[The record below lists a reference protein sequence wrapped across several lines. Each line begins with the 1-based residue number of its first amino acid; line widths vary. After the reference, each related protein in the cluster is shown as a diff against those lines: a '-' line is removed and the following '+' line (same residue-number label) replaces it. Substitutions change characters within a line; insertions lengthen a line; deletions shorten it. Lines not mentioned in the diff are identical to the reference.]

1 MNKLYLLKMSD
12 WQRDRLKWSNFD
24 FWWFAVQILHHI
36 YQLFLENIDVFYPD
50 PVNRCS
56 SFLALPV
63 LQYLVITVLGAS
75 PTPRY
80 SFCSE
85 AHIPLAP
92 SVAELMGLL
101 MSPAE
106 TQKLSISASTVINF
120 RDKNDF
126 LWQNVMMYHDMSWF
140 VMLCHDM
147 PLYVWKNVS
156 SINSYSVLLIVIL
169 FYW

>member
-1 MNKLYLLKMSD
+1 M
-12 WQRDRLKWSNFD
+12 KWSNFD

-36 YQLFLENIDVFYPD
+36 YQIFFRKQWCVLSGESMLLIFSTASAPVRSYNSLRGITHSTLFILLWSPYSTSAQCGRTYGAIDE
-50 PVNRCS
+50 S
-56 SFLALPV
+56 SRNSKAIDKCV
-63 LQYLVITVLGAS
+63 
-75 PTPRY
+75 
-80 SFCSE
+80 
-85 AHIPLAP
+85 
-92 SVAELMGLL
+92 
-101 MSPAE
+101 
-106 TQKLSISASTVINF
+106 VINF